1 MDEARYHL
9 MASVHHAAKASAYGK
24 LGYRAHQMRHA
35 ARALEHKSQFGAVG
49 DYKYYQVPVDDD
61 DDDEHDEHDDEE
73 DDEDVRS
80 VMAAVRKQN
89 GPLMPASLRGREPH
103 ARYAALPVSATVM
116 RPGSVQVSTTVMRP
130 GSMRPVQDAPKSMSP
145 ALVGTPRV
153 FVRLS
158 ELFVS
163 QPDRKR
169 IMGALRGMTELNGG
183 RPVTIRT
190 LLPADRVE
198 PHVTELFPERAAEWR
213 AFVNARGVVLPRWR
227 APRTT
232 TDRRVARPLH
242 EEEESGESY
251 EDAEELD

>member
-35 ARALEHKSQFGAVG
+35 ARAIEHKSQFGAVG
-49 DYKYYQVPVDDD
+49 DYKYYEEPVDDDD
-61 DDDEHDEHDDEE
+61 DDDEHDELD

-89 GPLMPASLRGREPH
+89 GSLMPASMRPH
-103 ARYAALPVSATVM
+103 AQYAPLPVSATVM
-116 RPGSVQVSTTVMRP
+116 RPGSLRVSTTVMRP
-130 GSMRPVQDAPKSMSP
+130 ASMRPVQDVSP
-145 ALVGTPRV
+145 VLVGTPRV
-153 FVRLS
+153 FVRPN
-158 ELFVS
+158 EFFVS
-163 QPDRKR
+163 TKDRKR
-169 IMGALRGMTELNGG
+169 IMGTLRGMTELNGD

-198 PHVTELFPERAAEWR
+198 PHVTALFPERAAEWR
-213 AFVNARGVVLPRWR
+213 AFVKARGVVPSR
-227 APRTT
+227 RTT
-232 TDRRVARPLH
+232 TDRHVARPLH
-242 EEEESGESY
+242 EEEETDTY